1 MLPATRITRV
11 IRTFEVLTPAGDVFQ
26 FPRPSL
32 LQHLLRL
39 LSSHAET
46 AIISAIVL
54 GFICS
59 AGIIAEAIGPLQ
71 IGNCQN

>member
-1 MLPATRITRV
+1 MLLARRVQQSRV
-11 IRTFEVLTPAGDVFQ
+11 IRTFEVLTPAGQ

-39 LSSHAET
+39 LFSHAET
-46 AIISAIVL
+46 AIISGVVL

-59 AGIIAEAIGPLQ
+59 AGVIAEAIGPLQ